1 MKQVY
6 DVAII
11 GGGPAA
17 YTAAIYASRAA
28 LSVVLIAGDVPG
40 GQLLLTSEVEN
51 FPGFKDGIQG
61 PELMEQMQQQALRFG
76 AKFITEYVESIKPG
90 QPHVVKLKAEVI
102 EARSVIIST
111 GASAMWLGLENE
123 TRLMGR
129 GISACATCDG
139 YFFKDKI
146 VVVVG
151 GGDTA
156 MEEALTLTHFAE
168 KVIVVHRR
176 AELRASKIMQERA
189 LNHKKI
195 EFIWDTAVTDV
206 FGENMVEGVELTNL
220 QTDKKKKLDCQGL
233 FVAIGHKPATDF
245 VKDIIEL
252 DDKGYIKTKNNVF
265 TNQAGIFA
273 AGDVADHVYRQAITA
288 AGDGCRA
295 ALEAE
300 RYLAALPAEVV
311 QSHTQEG

>member
-1 MKQVY
+1 MKHVY

-76 AKFITEYVESIKPG
+76 AKFITEYVESITPG
-90 QPHVVKLKAEVI
+90 QPHVVKLKNESI

-139 YFFKDKI
+139 YFFKDKT

-176 AELRASKIMQERA
+176 AELRASKIMQDRA

-195 EFIWDTAVTDV
+195 EFVWDTAVTDV
-206 FGENMVEGVELTNL
+206 LGESMVEGVELTNL
-220 QTDKKKKLDCQGL
+220 QTNEKTNLACQGL
-233 FVAIGHKPATDF
+233 FVAIGHKPATEF
-245 VKDIIEL
+245 VKDIIDL
-252 DDKGYIKTKNNVF
+252 DDKGYIKAINNVF

-300 RYLAALPAEVV
+300 RYLAALPAEVA
-311 QSHTQEG
+311 QSNTRED